1 MFSKALKKSM
11 PSMLNFI
18 GAMKMSAEVKWNGLI
33 HEKLFCETPS
43 EYTTKI
49 DPIEPKSILQQ
60 LTYLNFSYGQN

>member
-1 MFSKALKKSM
+1 MLTKALKKSM

-18 GAMKMSAEVKWNGLI
+18 GAMKMSSEVKWNGLI

-49 DPIEPKSILQQ
+49 DPIEPKSSFTTINL
-60 LTYLNFSYGQN
+60 FKF